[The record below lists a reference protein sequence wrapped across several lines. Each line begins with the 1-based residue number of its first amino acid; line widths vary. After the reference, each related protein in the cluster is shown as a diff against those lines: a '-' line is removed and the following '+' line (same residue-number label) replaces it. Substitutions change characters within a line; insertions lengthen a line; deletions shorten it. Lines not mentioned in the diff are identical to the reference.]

1 LPSGTGTATAT
12 AAAAAD
18 ADAAA
23 TGPTPKP
30 LLLLAY
36 KQRDPAERE
45 LWSSLADEL
54 RLELV
59 DVVKGHERESLCGV
73 DVDVDVEVE
82 DGGEGSVEIWLGEM
96 R

>member
-1 LPSGTGTATAT
+1 LPSGTATGT
-12 AAAAAD
+12 AAAAG
-18 ADAAA
+18 
-23 TGPTPKP
+23 TTHKP

-45 LWSSLADEL
+45 LWSLLADEL

-59 DVVKGHERESLCGV
+59 DVVKGHESVCG
-73 DVDVDVEVE
+73 VEVE